1 MYALA
6 LKRIGVVSST
16 QIERRAQAGATRL
29 KLAGTMGAK
38 KERITRTGSRMAW
51 IMLSDVEGSFE
62 VTLFSEV
69 LGRSREL
76 LAEGTALL
84 VTADVKIE
92 GESLRITA
100 SDVALLDEAAAK
112 AGASLR
118 VWLDRTEAVPH
129 IRALLERE
137 GRGKGR
143 VTLVP
148 KTGFERNLDVVLP
161 GGFNVSPKLAQAMKM
176 VPGVERVEDV

>member
-1 MYALA
+1 
-6 LKRIGVVSST
+6 
-16 QIERRAQAGATRL
+16 
-29 KLAGTMGAK
+29 MGAK

-51 IMLSDVEGSFE
+51 VTLSDVEGSFE

-76 LAEGTALL
+76 LSEGTALL

-92 GESLRITA
+92 GEALRITA

-161 GGFNVSPKLAQAMKM
+161 GGFNVSPRLAQAMKM

>member
-6 LKRIGVVSST
+6 LKRLGVVSSM
-16 QIERRAQAGATRL
+16 QIERRAQAGATRI

-51 IMLSDVEGSFE
+51 VTLSDVEGSYE

-69 LGRSREL
+69 LSRSRDSL
-76 LAEGTALL
+76 QEGMALL
-84 VTADVKIE
+84 VTADVRIE
-92 GESLRITA
+92 GEALRITA
-100 SDVALLDEAAAK
+100 SDVALLDEAAARV
-112 AGASLR
+112 GSSLR

-137 GRGKGR
+137 GKGKGR

-148 KTGFERNLDVVLP
+148 KIGLERNLDLVLP